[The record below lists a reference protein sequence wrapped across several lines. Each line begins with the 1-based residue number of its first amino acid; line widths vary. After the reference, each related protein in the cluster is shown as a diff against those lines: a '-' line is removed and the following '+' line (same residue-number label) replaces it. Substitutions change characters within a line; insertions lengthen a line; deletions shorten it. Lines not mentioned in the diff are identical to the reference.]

1 MEVPS
6 GTPSELTS
14 VEVEPCVCL
23 SGEFSSFPKEDCEY
37 VLLRSQRLSC
47 EAEMCWEMGF
57 VWFSFFFH
65 ITQKG
70 FKKSFGSCNQ
80 PHISM
85 LHSE

>member
-1 MEVPS
+1 MGKWRFPK
-6 GTPSELTS
+6 ELHQN
-14 VEVEPCVCL
+14 L
-23 SGEFSSFPKEDCEY
+23 SALEQYLPGEFSSFPKEDCEH

-47 EAEMCWEMGF
+47 EAEMCWEMGLF
-57 VWFSFFFH
+57 LCFFFH

-85 LHSE
+85 LRSV